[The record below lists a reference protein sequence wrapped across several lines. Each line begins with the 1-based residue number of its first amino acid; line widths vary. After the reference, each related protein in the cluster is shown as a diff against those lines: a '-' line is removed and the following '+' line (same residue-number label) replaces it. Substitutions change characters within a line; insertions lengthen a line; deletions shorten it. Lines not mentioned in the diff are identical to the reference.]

1 MLEKDAILSKISI
14 IKRCLDTIKRT
25 TGLKPEGLDDVLVQ
39 DVFVLNVQRSIQACI
54 DIANIL
60 IAENGWKLPS
70 SYKESFSIIYDK
82 KVIPENLGKIM
93 MKMCGFRNIA
103 VHNYQQITSDI
114 MKSILVCHLKDF
126 EDFYTEIFNYI
137 NNVSGRHE

>member
-14 IKRCLDTIKRT
+14 IKHCLETINRV
-25 TGLKPEGLDDVLVQ
+25 TGLDPDRLDDIMAQ
-39 DVFVLNVQRSIQACI
+39 DVFVLNVQRSVQACI

-70 SYKESFSIIYDK
+70 SYKESFSIISGK
-82 KVIPENLGKIM
+82 NVISEELGKTM

-103 VHNYQQITSDI
+103 VHDYQQITSQI
-114 MKSILVCHLKDF
+114 MKSMLTHHLKDF
-126 EDFYTEIFNYI
+126 AEFYSIVFEYI
-137 NNVSGRHE
+137 NRMP

>member
-1 MLEKDAILSKISI
+1 MLEKDAILSKTSI

-25 TGLKPEGLDDVLVQ
+25 TGLMPEGLNDVIVQ

-82 KVIPENLGKIM
+82 KVIPENLGKTM

-103 VHNYQQITSDI
+103 VHDYQQITSDI

-126 EDFYTEIFNYI
+126 EDFYTEIFKYI
-137 NNVSGRHE
+137 NNVSNRHE